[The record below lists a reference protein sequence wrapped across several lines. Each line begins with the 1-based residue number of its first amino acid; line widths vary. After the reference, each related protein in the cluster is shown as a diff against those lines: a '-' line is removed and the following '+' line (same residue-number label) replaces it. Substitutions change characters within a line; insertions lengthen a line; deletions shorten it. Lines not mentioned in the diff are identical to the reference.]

1 MKWQLLLVGL
11 LLMGCVASVG
21 AVRENFQSWG
31 SNTPL
36 ATWYGGGGYG
46 VSIISP
52 TMGIADSTIG
62 DVSYVIYP
70 SGYSSYI
77 GSGII
82 NWYVMP
88 NTASYFTYAAFDT
101 FASASGSSGGTDAG
115 VSFTIYDANKNSM
128 GSFGTNNLKTS
139 SRYELNIIG
148 GDPWIFRDG
157 VHIGN
162 ISCSGPNSP
171 HCSINPSYVAFGS
184 SQGYTIWGATES
196 MYTDNYIVG
205 EADPHVVGALP
216 SNWTIQRDLIN
227 PSATGVFAWNN
238 ASQTWVAQNS
248 QYFYIDADT
257 SSQQSATTEYFDIMY
272 QGAIVNTTIIHD
284 QTSPRNQIQY
294 NVSEFL
300 NTAYFSSVLP
310 DGQYYAQFRGYPDSR
325 SYFWVTSSGASVS
338 WDKTTYPQSSTATLT
353 YAVSNSYWQPS
364 TYTYSLVVVNT
375 AGTTLQT
382 YSLNSQTGTESLQ
395 LNPTT
400 YPAGAYY
407 AEVIATDNSGNKN
420 IMNYAAAQVTSYS
433 YISGYVMNA
442 ETGAVLSGATV
453 NTTQGAVTESQTSS
467 ASGYTMNTGWLTGGL
482 LSVTTNL
489 TGYTTD
495 VRSFS
500 PMAAGNIPLNITL
513 LSTTPSHTGVS
524 IGGIVRD
531 NQYGNPVTSATVNVY
546 NTSTSESYNNV
557 TNIAGYY
564 LVNNLVGNRLYNVS
578 STKSGYSNSTIAQV
592 VAVGV

>member
-1 MKWQLLLVGL
+1 MKWQYLLMGL
-11 LLMGCVASVG
+11 LLLSCVGSVG
-21 AVRENFQSWG
+21 AVRENFQGWG
-31 SNTPL
+31 SSTM
-36 ATWYGGGGYG
+36 GGGGTAG
-46 VSIISP
+46 VPYINLYSA
-52 TMGIADSTIG
+52 TGGDIG
-62 DVSYVIYP
+62 MAMPWSYSNFQNYYSYVINSNPVAY
-70 SGYSSYI
+70 
-77 GSGII
+77 
-82 NWYVMP
+82 
-88 NTASYFTYAAFDT
+88 TYAAFDT
-101 FASASGSSGGTDAG
+101 GQQPVGFSMSLLDSSGN
-115 VSFTIYDANKNSM
+115 TISSVGNFGQAFGQAN
-128 GSFGTNNLKTS
+128 
-139 SRYELNIIG
+139 SRIEMKIIG
-148 GDPWIFRDG
+148 GTPTWFING
-157 VHIGN
+157 VQ
-162 ISCSGPNSP
+162 SRTSGSV
-171 HCSINPSYVAFGS
+171 SVNPSYFEIVTYQPGYQS
-184 SQGYTIWGATES
+184 SGYDIVDNFLIGES
-196 MYTDNYIVG
+196 
-205 EADPHVVGALP
+205 DPHVVGALP
-216 SNWTIQRDLIN
+216 SNWTIIRDLIN

-238 ASQTWVAQNS
+238 ATQTWVAQNS

-272 QGAIVNTTIIHD
+272 QGAIVNTTTIYD

-382 YSLNSQTGTESLQ
+382 YSLNSQTGTELLQ

-407 AEVIATDNSGNKN
+407 AEVIATDNSGNKH

-495 VRSFS
+495 VQSFS

-592 VAVGV
+592 AAVGV

>member
-11 LLMGCVASVG
+11 FLLSCVSSVG
-21 AVRENFQSWG
+21 AVRENFQEWG
-31 SNTPL
+31 IS
-36 ATWYGGGGYG
+36 GISVSSGSG
-46 VSIISP
+46 VSLNTLPVGDISLI
-52 TMGIADSTIG
+52 MGPATSSWLNTNPVYWTYAGFDSVRADTI
-62 DVSYVIYP
+62 DKIYLLD
-70 SGYSSYI
+70 SSYNAMNN
-77 GSGII
+77 GG
-82 NWYVMP
+82 P
-88 NTASYFTYAAFDT
+88 N
-101 FASASGSSGGTDAG
+101 
-115 VSFTIYDANKNSM
+115 
-128 GSFGTNNLKTS
+128 
-139 SRYELNIIG
+139 
-148 GDPWIFRDG
+148 GDPWRGTG
-157 VHIGN
+157 VPANARIEIKLIGMVPTVFIN
-162 ISCSGPNSP
+162 GVQTGTYPCTGTSAPSCN
-171 HCSINPSYVAFGS
+171 INPSYLEITD
-184 SQGYTIWGATES
+184 YTGGRLYDNILIGES
-196 MYTDNYIVG
+196 
-205 EADPHVVGALP
+205 DPHVVGALP
-216 SNWTIQRDLIN
+216 SNWTIIRDLIN
-227 PSATGVFAWNN
+227 PAAAGVFAWNN
-238 ASQTWVAQNS
+238 ATQTWVAQNS

-272 QGAIVNTTIIHD
+272 QGAIVNTTTIYD

-294 NVSEFL
+294 SVSQFINSNL
-300 NTAYFSSVLP
+300 PGGGVVP
-310 DGQYYAQFRGYPDSR
+310 DGEYTAEFRGYPQSAD
-325 SYFWVTSSGASVS
+325 YFWLISQGASVS

-382 YSLNSQTGTESLQ
+382 YSLNSQTGTELLQ

-453 NTTQGAVTESQTSS
+453 NTTQGAVTESRTSS

-564 LVNNLVGNRLYNVS
+564 IVNNLVGNRLYNVS

-592 VAVGV
+592 VAVGI

>member
-11 LLMGCVASVG
+11 LLIACVASVG

-31 SNTPL
+31 SNTP
-36 ATWYGGGGYG
+36 
-46 VSIISP
+46 ISSV
-52 TMGIADSTIG
+52 TGFSVVDRNSTTGQIEL
-62 DVSYVIYP
+62 YAPLYP
-70 SGYSSYI
+70 SNFIQNANPIS
-77 GSGII
+77 
-82 NWYVMP
+82 
-88 NTASYFTYAAFDT
+88 FTYAAFDGSCGDYGGGT
-101 FASASGSSGGTDAG
+101 GNVCFTYVVKLYDSAGNQMSTALSATPTSGGVG
-115 VSFTIYDANKNSM
+115 PVGNRF
-128 GSFGTNNLKTS
+128 
-139 SRYELNIIG
+139 ELNIIG
-148 GDPWIFRDG
+148 RTPTLFRDG
-157 VHIGN
+157 IQVATGTI
-162 ISCSGPNSP
+162 ISV
-171 HCSINPSYVAFGS
+171 NPSYMRLDWDSV
-184 SQGYTIWGATES
+184 YTTIV
-196 MYTDNYIVG
+196 MDNYLIG
-205 EADPHVVGALP
+205 ESDPHVVGALP
-216 SNWTIQRDLIN
+216 SNWTIIRDLIN
-227 PSATGVFAWNN
+227 PAATGVFAWNN
-238 ASQTWVAQNS
+238 ATQTWVAQNS
-248 QYFYIDADT
+248 HYFYIDADT

-310 DGQYYAQFRGYPDSR
+310 DGEYTAEFRGYPQSAD
-325 SYFWVTSSGASVS
+325 YFWLISQGASVS

-382 YSLNSQTGTESLQ
+382 YSLNSQTGTELLQ

-407 AEVIATDNSGNKN
+407 AEVIATDNSGNKH

-495 VRSFS
+495 VQSFS

>member
-1 MKWQLLLVGL
+1 MKWQYLLMGL
-11 LLMGCVASVG
+11 LLLACVGSVG

-31 SNTPL
+31 ASGISGVGSIVSNSTSGSVGYVIPYGTIPAVINSNPVYFSYA
-36 ATWYGGGGYG
+36 ATDIIPYGDGSVDTILYDSDYNVMQRGEFWGCRSGGRAEINIVGMQPQYYCNG
-46 VSIISP
+46 VLTETGSILN
-52 TMGIADSTIG
+52 
-62 DVSYVIYP
+62 IYP
-70 SGYSSYI
+70 SYFGMRIDGAYSSAELDNILI
-77 GSGII
+77 G
-82 NWYVMP
+82 
-88 NTASYFTYAAFDT
+88 
-101 FASASGSSGGTDAG
+101 
-115 VSFTIYDANKNSM
+115 
-128 GSFGTNNLKTS
+128 
-139 SRYELNIIG
+139 
-148 GDPWIFRDG
+148 
-157 VHIGN
+157 
-162 ISCSGPNSP
+162 
-171 HCSINPSYVAFGS
+171 
-184 SQGYTIWGATES
+184 ES
-196 MYTDNYIVG
+196 
-205 EADPHVVGALP
+205 DPHVVGALP
-216 SNWTIQRDLIN
+216 SNWTIIRDLIN
-227 PSATGVFAWNN
+227 PAATGVYAWNN
-238 ASQTWVAQNS
+238 ATQTWILQNS

-272 QGAIVNTTIIHD
+272 QGAIVNTTTIYD

-294 NVSEFL
+294 NVSQFVNSNL
-300 NTAYFSSVLP
+300 PGGGVVP
-310 DGQYYAQFRGYPDSR
+310 DGEYTAEFRGYPQSAD
-325 SYFWVTSSGASVS
+325 YFWRISQGASVS

-395 LNPTT
+395 FNPTT

-453 NTTQGAVTESQTSS
+453 NTTQGVATESETSS

-495 VRSFS
+495 VQSFS
-500 PMAAGNIPLNITL
+500 PMAAGKIPLNITL
-513 LSTTPSHTGVS
+513 LSTTPAHTGVS

-546 NTSTSESYNNV
+546 NTST
-557 TNIAGYY
+557 
-564 LVNNLVGNRLYNVS
+564 
-578 STKSGYSNSTIAQV
+578 
-592 VAVGV
+592 

>member
-1 MKWQLLLVGL
+1 MGLFLLACVG
-11 LLMGCVASVG
+11 SVG
-21 AVRENFQSWG
+21 AVRENFQGWG
-31 SNTPL
+31 VSGISVSSGAGVSSNTPS
-36 ATWYGGGGYG
+36 
-46 VSIISP
+46 V
-52 TMGIADSTIG
+52 
-62 DVSYVIYP
+62 
-70 SGYSSYI
+70 
-77 GSGII
+77 
-82 NWYVMP
+82 
-88 NTASYFTYAAFDT
+88 
-101 FASASGSSGGTDAG
+101 
-115 VSFTIYDANKNSM
+115 
-128 GSFGTNNLKTS
+128 
-139 SRYELNIIG
+139 
-148 GDPWIFRDG
+148 
-157 VHIGN
+157 GN
-162 ISCSGPNSP
+162 ISLITGPATSSWINTNPVYWTYAGFDRETYSTIDRIYLLDSSYNAMNNGGFNGTPNTGMGSP
-171 HCSINPSYVAFGS
+171 ANARIEIKLIGMLPTVFINGVQTGTYPCTSTNAPRCNINPSYLEIVD
-184 SQGYTIWGATES
+184 YTSGRLYDNILIGES
-196 MYTDNYIVG
+196 
-205 EADPHVVGALP
+205 DPHVVGALP
-216 SNWTIQRDLIN
+216 SNWTIIRDLIN
-227 PSATGVFAWNN
+227 PAATGVFAWNN
-238 ASQTWVAQNS
+238 ATQTWVAQNS

-272 QGAIVNTTIIHD
+272 QGAIVNTTTIYD

-294 NVSEFL
+294 NVSQFVNSNL
-300 NTAYFSSVLP
+300 PGGGVVP
-310 DGQYYAQFRGYPDSR
+310 DGEYTAEFRGYPQSAD
-325 SYFWVTSSGASVS
+325 YFWLISQGASVS

-382 YSLNSQTGTESLQ
+382 YSLNSQTGTELLQ

-407 AEVIATDNSGNKN
+407 AEVIATDNSGNKH

-453 NTTQGAVTESQTSS
+453 NTTQGAVTESETSS

-500 PMAAGNIPLNITL
+500 PMAAGKIPLNITL

-564 LVNNLVGNRLYNVS
+564 FVNNLVGNRLYNVS
-578 STKSGYSNSTIAQV
+578 STKSGYSNSTISQV
-592 VAVGV
+592 VAVGA

>member
-1 MKWQLLLVGL
+1 MPIYTTSTGGTQYLI
-11 LLMGCVASVG
+11 
-21 AVRENFQSWG
+21 NID
-31 SNTPL
+31 PI
-36 ATWYGGGGYG
+36 TW
-46 VSIISP
+46 
-52 TMGIADSTIG
+52 
-62 DVSYVIYP
+62 
-70 SGYSSYI
+70 
-77 GSGII
+77 
-82 NWYVMP
+82 N
-88 NTASYFTYAAFDT
+88 YAAFDLQYGHLGWGIY
-101 FASASGSSGGTDAG
+101 ANLLDSSGNLIQRITVAPSSACQAHLDIEIKIIGMQPTIFTDGVQTNIGPIISIYPSYLQIVQSWDIGPPNVG
-115 VSFTIYDANKNSM
+115 VSAID
-128 GSFGTNNLKTS
+128 
-139 SRYELNIIG
+139 NILIG
-148 GDPWIFRDG
+148 
-157 VHIGN
+157 
-162 ISCSGPNSP
+162 
-171 HCSINPSYVAFGS
+171 
-184 SQGYTIWGATES
+184 ES
-196 MYTDNYIVG
+196 
-205 EADPHVVGALP
+205 DPHVVGALP
-216 SNWTIQRDLIN
+216 CNWTIIRDLIN
-227 PSATGVFAWNN
+227 PAATGVYAWNN
-238 ASQTWVAQNS
+238 ATQTWVAQNS

-272 QGAIVNTTIIHD
+272 QGAIVNTTTIYD

-294 NVSEFL
+294 NVSQFVNSNL
-300 NTAYFSSVLP
+300 PGGGVMP
-310 DGQYYAQFRGYPDSR
+310 DGEYTAEFRGYPQSAD
-325 SYFWVTSSGASVS
+325 YFWLISQGASVS

-395 LNPTT
+395 FNPTT

-453 NTTQGAVTESQTSS
+453 NTTQGAATESETSS
-467 ASGYTMNTGWLTGGL
+467 ASGYTMNTGWLTGGS

-495 VRSFS
+495 VQSFS